1 MVRSKLFSTTGWLS
15 FCLALFAVA
24 SPSTAEPRSKVISKE
39 QTNEVTL
46 RVRAI
51 RAHGVMLK
59 KVKTA
64 EDRKGARTKPQ
75 YLDQEL
81 ADLESKLRALPYRT
95 YRLITSREVVLP
107 VMKQQTVRL
116 QGGQTLNLRLLYAD
130 RARIGMWLNWLNKAG
145 STLLDTRVHF
155 NRGEVML
162 TGTESS
168 SKCGMLL
175 SLEVLSK

>member
-1 MVRSKLFSTTGWLS
+1 LFFYLTLFSFSNAAGES
-15 FCLALFAVA
+15 HSAG
-24 SPSTAEPRSKVISKE
+24 PEE
-39 QTNEVTL
+39 QNSAVTL

-51 RAHGVMLK
+51 RAHGLIVK
-59 KVKTA
+59 KAKAA
-64 EDRKGARTKPQ
+64 EERKGTRTKPQ

-81 ADLESKLRALPYRT
+81 ADLETKLHALPYRT

-107 VMKQQTVRL
+107 VMKRQTLRL

-130 RARIGMWLNWLNKAG
+130 PARIGMWLNWLNKAG
-145 STLLDTRVHF
+145 NTLLDTRVHF
-155 NRGEVML
+155 NRTEAML

-175 SLEVLSK
+175 SLEVLAK